1 MAHLLFD
8 QNLSHRLVA
17 ALEDA
22 FPGSLHV
29 RDVGLSRATDS
40 DVWTFAR
47 ENGLAIVTKDNDFN
61 QMSFLY
67 GAPPKVVW
75 LRAGNCSTDR
85 VIGLIRARTADV
97 LSFIMDQSE
106 SLLILD

>member
-1 MAHLLFD
+1 MRM
-8 QNLSHRLVA
+8 SG
-17 ALEDA
+17 
-22 FPGSLHV
+22 P
-29 RDVGLSRATDS
+29 SRAKTGWRLS
-40 DVWTFAR
+40 P
-47 ENGLAIVTKDNDFN
+47 KDNDFN

-85 VIGLIRARTADV
+85 VIALIRARTTDV